1 MVKFRWGVV
10 LVFKYIAINK
20 EKKRVSGTIEADN
33 LKEAIFRLRSNGFA
47 VIEIKEVKGINL
59 NPFKN
64 LFSIPLS
71 DIVLFSRQL
80 ETMISAGI
88 RIRDALDVLEKQEM
102 FTKRFRNILKK
113 VINEL
118 DGGSTFSEALEK
130 QGVFDEV
137 LLNMIKAGEEGGVL
151 DVTLQKLANYYENV
165 NRMQQQVKSAMVYPT
180 FILSFAVIVVVVISV
195 FILPRLFSAFGNN
208 IPQTGMIAFLMKLN
222 QTLTNN
228 WFGSIL
234 VVLGALIGIVVFM
247 KTKYGEMTKE
257 FLGNIIPPV
266 RKLREK
272 ITQERFCR
280 TFGVLIGS
288 GVSVIDALEMAAK
301 ASNNRK
307 FINKIKNV
315 QDKVK
320 SGSTLKNALKS
331 EKVFPQIIYEM
342 VGTGEETGQLD
353 VVMDK
358 VANFFEDQVQQDTKK
373 LLSLIEP
380 MMIAFVG
387 LFIAFL
393 AYTMYSTIFS
403 MQSTIGG

>member
-1 MVKFRWGVV
+1 
-10 LVFKYIAINK
+10 LVFKYTAINK
-20 EKKRVSGTIEADN
+20 ERKRVTGTIEADN

-47 VIEIKEVKGINL
+47 ILEIKEVRALNL

-64 LFSIPLS
+64 LFTIPLN
-71 DIVLFSRQL
+71 DIVLFARQL

-88 RIRDALDVLEKQEM
+88 RIRDALAVLQEQQM
-102 FTKRFRNILKK
+102 FTKRFRNVLKN

-118 DGGSTFSEALEK
+118 DGGSSFSEAIEK

-137 LLNMIKAGEEGGVL
+137 LINMIKAGEEGGVL
-151 DVTLQKLANYYENV
+151 DVTLKKLANYYENV
-165 NRMQQQVKSAMVYPT
+165 NKMQQQVKSAMVYPT
-180 FILSFAVIVVVVISV
+180 FILSFAVVVVVVISV
-195 FILPRLFSAFGNN
+195 FILPKLFSAFGNR
-208 IPQTGMIAFLMKLN
+208 IPNSGMIGFLMKLN
-222 QTLTNN
+222 HILTNN
-228 WFGSIL
+228 WLASIL
-234 VVLGALIGIVVFM
+234 VVFGVFIGLIVFFR
-247 KTKYGEMTKE
+247 TKYGEMTKE
-257 FLGNIIPPV
+257 FFGNLIPPV

-301 ASNNRK
+301 ASNNKK

-353 VVMDK
+353 IVMDK
-358 VANFFEDQVQQDTKK
+358 VASFFEDQIQQDTKK

>member
-1 MVKFRWGVV
+1 M
-10 LVFKYIAINK
+10 VFKYTAINK
-20 EKKRVSGTIEADN
+20 ERKRVTGTIEADN

-47 VIEIKEVKGINL
+47 VLEIKEVRALNL

-64 LFSIPLS
+64 LFTIPLN
-71 DIVLFSRQL
+71 DIVLFARQL

-88 RIRDALDVLEKQEM
+88 RIRDALAVLQEQQM
-102 FTKRFRNILKK
+102 FTKRFRNVLKN

-118 DGGSTFSEALEK
+118 DGGSSFSEAIEK

-137 LLNMIKAGEEGGVL
+137 LINMIKAGEEGGVL
-151 DVTLQKLANYYENV
+151 DVTLKKLANYYENV
-165 NRMQQQVKSAMVYPT
+165 NKMQQQVKSAMVYPT
-180 FILSFAVIVVVVISV
+180 FILSFAVVVVVVISV
-195 FILPRLFSAFGNN
+195 FILPKLFSAFGNR
-208 IPQTGMIAFLMKLN
+208 IPNSGMIGFLMKLN
-222 QTLTNN
+222 HILTNN
-228 WFGSIL
+228 WLASIL
-234 VVLGALIGIVVFM
+234 VVFGVFIGLIVFFR
-247 KTKYGEMTKE
+247 TKYGEMTKE
-257 FLGNIIPPV
+257 FFGNLIPPV

-301 ASNNRK
+301 ASNNKK

-353 VVMDK
+353 IVMDK
-358 VANFFEDQVQQDTKK
+358 VASFFEDQIQQDTKK

>member
-1 MVKFRWGVV
+1 
-10 LVFKYIAINK
+10 
-20 EKKRVSGTIEADN
+20 
-33 LKEAIFRLRSNGFA
+33 
-47 VIEIKEVKGINL
+47 
-59 NPFKN
+59 
-64 LFSIPLS
+64 
-71 DIVLFSRQL
+71 
-80 ETMISAGI
+80 
-88 RIRDALDVLEKQEM
+88 
-102 FTKRFRNILKK
+102 
-113 VINEL
+113 
-118 DGGSTFSEALEK
+118 
-130 QGVFDEV
+130 
-137 LLNMIKAGEEGGVL
+137 
-151 DVTLQKLANYYENV
+151 
-165 NRMQQQVKSAMVYPT
+165 
-180 FILSFAVIVVVVISV
+180 
-195 FILPRLFSAFGNN
+195 
-208 IPQTGMIAFLMKLN
+208 
-222 QTLTNN
+222 
-228 WFGSIL
+228 
-234 VVLGALIGIVVFM
+234 
-247 KTKYGEMTKE
+247 MTKE
-257 FLGNIIPPV
+257 FFGNLIPPV

-301 ASNNRK
+301 ASNNKK

-353 VVMDK
+353 IVMDK
-358 VANFFEDQVQQDTKK
+358 VASFFEDQIQQDTKK

>member
-1 MVKFRWGVV
+1 MVY
-10 LVFKYIAINK
+10 KYTAINK
-20 EKKRVSGTIEADN
+20 DKKRVTGTIEAEN

-47 VIEIKEVKGINL
+47 VLEIKEIRSL
-59 NPFKN
+59 SFNPFKN
-64 LFSIPLS
+64 LFTIPLS
-71 DIVLFSRQL
+71 DIVLFARQL

-88 RIRDALDVLEKQEM
+88 RIRDALVVLQEQQI
-102 FTKRFRNILKK
+102 FTKRFRNVLKN

-118 DGGSTFSEALEK
+118 DGGSSFSEALEK

-137 LLNMIKAGEEGGVL
+137 LINMIKAGEEGGVL
-151 DVTLQKLANYYENV
+151 DVTLKKLANYYENV
-165 NRMQQQVKSAMVYPT
+165 NKMQQQVKSAMVYPT

-195 FILPRLFSAFGNN
+195 FILPKLFSAFGSG
-208 IPQTGMIAFLMKLN
+208 IPTSGMIGFLMKLN
-222 QTLTNN
+222 KILINN
-228 WFGSIL
+228 WFTSVL
-234 VVLGALIGIVVFM
+234 VVLGAFIGIFM
-247 KTKYGEMTKE
+247 FFRTKYGEMTKE
-257 FLGNIIPPV
+257 FFGNLIPPV

-307 FINKIKNV
+307 FISKIKNV
-315 QDKVK
+315 QGKVK

-353 VVMDK
+353 IVMDK
-358 VANFFEDQVQQDTKK
+358 VANFFEDQIQQDTKK

>member
-1 MVKFRWGVV
+1 M
-10 LVFKYIAINK
+10 VFKYTAINK
-20 EKKRVSGTIEADN
+20 ERKRVTGTIEADN

-47 VIEIKEVKGINL
+47 ILEIKEVRALNL

-64 LFSIPLS
+64 LFTIPLN
-71 DIVLFSRQL
+71 DIVLFARQL

-88 RIRDALDVLEKQEM
+88 RIRDALAVLQEQQM
-102 FTKRFRNILKK
+102 FTKRFRNVLKN

-118 DGGSTFSEALEK
+118 DGGSSFSEAIEK

-137 LLNMIKAGEEGGVL
+137 LINMIKAGEEGGVL
-151 DVTLQKLANYYENV
+151 DVTLKKLANYYENV
-165 NRMQQQVKSAMVYPT
+165 NKMQQQVKSAMVYPT
-180 FILSFAVIVVVVISV
+180 FILSFAVVVVVVISV
-195 FILPRLFSAFGNN
+195 FILPKLFSAFGNR
-208 IPQTGMIAFLMKLN
+208 IPNSGMIGFLMKLN
-222 QTLTNN
+222 HILTNN
-228 WFGSIL
+228 WLASIL
-234 VVLGALIGIVVFM
+234 VVFGVFIGLIVFFR
-247 KTKYGEMTKE
+247 TKYGEMTKE
-257 FLGNIIPPV
+257 FFGNLIPPV

-301 ASNNRK
+301 ASNNKK

-353 VVMDK
+353 IVMDK
-358 VANFFEDQVQQDTKK
+358 VASFFEDQIQQDTKK

>member
-1 MVKFRWGVV
+1 
-10 LVFKYIAINK
+10 LVFKYTAINK
-20 EKKRVSGTIEADN
+20 ERKRVTGTIEADN

-47 VIEIKEVKGINL
+47 VLEIKEVRALNL

-64 LFSIPLS
+64 LFTIPLN
-71 DIVLFSRQL
+71 DIVLFARQL

-88 RIRDALDVLEKQEM
+88 RIRDALAVLQEQQM
-102 FTKRFRNILKK
+102 FTKRFRNVLKN

-118 DGGSTFSEALEK
+118 DGGSSFSEAIEK

-137 LLNMIKAGEEGGVL
+137 LINMIKAGEEGGVL
-151 DVTLQKLANYYENV
+151 DVTLKKLANYYENV
-165 NRMQQQVKSAMVYPT
+165 NKMQQQVKSAMVYPT
-180 FILSFAVIVVVVISV
+180 FILSFAVVVVVVISV
-195 FILPRLFSAFGNN
+195 FILPKLFSAFGNR
-208 IPQTGMIAFLMKLN
+208 IPNSGMIGFLMKLN
-222 QTLTNN
+222 HILTNN
-228 WFGSIL
+228 WLASIL
-234 VVLGALIGIVVFM
+234 VVFGVFIGLIVFFR
-247 KTKYGEMTKE
+247 TKYGEMTKE
-257 FLGNIIPPV
+257 FFGNLIPPV

-301 ASNNRK
+301 ASNNKK

-353 VVMDK
+353 IVMDK
-358 VANFFEDQVQQDTKK
+358 VASFFEDQIQQDTKK